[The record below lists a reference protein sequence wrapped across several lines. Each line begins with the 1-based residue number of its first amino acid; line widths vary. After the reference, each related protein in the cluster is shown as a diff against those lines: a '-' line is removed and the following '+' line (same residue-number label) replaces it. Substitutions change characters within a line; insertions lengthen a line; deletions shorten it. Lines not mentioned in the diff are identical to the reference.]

1 MMLRKKQIAIFIAS
15 ALAVNTVFA
24 EQTAVLP
31 EIKVTESIVDTG
43 ITNTLINK
51 KDIQRKQPNDIKALF
66 ADQLDAQVN
75 DLQNS
80 RSGNDGVNVRGLQG
94 NRVAMNIDGVP
105 LPETQENK
113 LFVSLGQDFGAGN
126 SVEPTSLRSATVQHS
141 GSFQSLSGSVSF
153 ATLEPTDVIQS
164 GNVGGFVATGYDS
177 SDKSI
182 YGTVAG
188 AAKNENYQGLVLTTA
203 RWGNEKGNR
212 GEVGGEGEART
223 KPNPAD
229 YKNSYVLVKNAYRL
243 NDENQFK
250 LTFEHQQK
258 VKDTSLLSS
267 KGSSIDR
274 ATGEQISGFTE
285 DKTRRSRLSLGH
297 QYQNDNGFINN
308 IDSNIYYQNAT
319 TQNYRERSSIRSSRI
334 ENGKYSNKNLGIS
347 SNFTTLVDA
356 TIPNAIRY
364 GFAYHYSH
372 IKSDLACSS
381 CSRALT
387 FDPAADTKQ
396 SKTYL
401 YVEDEI
407 ALNNFTIT
415 PHLGVLHYRVNPSKS
430 GYIQAA
436 AEHTEVK
443 AQKHTVFLPKF
454 TLAWKMNDTF
464 QPYFQ
469 YSRGVKTPSA
479 QQLTS
484 SFGNTVAV
492 GGRVVRQYAVVG
504 NANLRPET
512 ADNFSLGVKG
522 KSDNIQ
528 YHVVGY
534 YNKYRN
540 FIDWVSG
547 EAGNFNPFI
556 QYHNL
561 DKAHIYGITAD
572 AKWSWNNFFISGGV
586 AYAKGKS
593 EQQEKKSPINTIQPL
608 KLKASLGYEGQ
619 QFGADIQLTHIRAKS
634 NKDING
640 KIYNPTNSVNI
651 VDLGA
656 YWKPIKNL
664 TLSANVNNVF
674 NKKYWNWSDI
684 SYFAV
689 QSSSESAD
697 RTATLNKQN
706 VDTYSALGRNF
717 NIGVRYEF

>member
-1 MMLRKKQIAIFIAS
+1 MLRKKQIAVFIAS
-15 ALAVNTVFA
+15 ALALNSALA
-24 EQTAVLP
+24 EQMGVLP
-31 EIKVTESIVDTG
+31 EIKVTESVVDTE
-43 ITNTLINK
+43 ITNTQINK
-51 KDIQRKQPNDIKALF
+51 QAIQRKQPSDLKALF
-66 ADQLDAQVN
+66 ANQLDAQVN

-80 RSGNDGVNVRGLQG
+80 RAGNDGVNVRGLQG
-94 NRVAMNIDGVP
+94 NRVAMSIDGVP

-113 LFVSLGQDFGAGN
+113 LFVALGQDFGAGN

-153 ATLEPTDVIQS
+153 ATLEANDVIQS

-177 SDKSI
+177 SDRSI
-182 YGTVAG
+182 YGSVAG

-203 RWGNEKGNR
+203 RWGNEKGNN
-212 GEVGGEGEART
+212 GKVGGEGDTRT
-223 KPNPAD
+223 KPNPVD

-243 NDENQFK
+243 NDQNQFK

-258 VKDTSLLSS
+258 IKDTSLLSNN
-267 KGSSIDR
+267 GSSIDR
-274 ATGEQISGFTE
+274 AAGEQLSGFTE
-285 DKTRRSRLSLGH
+285 DKTRRSRISLGH
-297 QYQNDNGFINN
+297 QYQNDSGFINT
-308 IDSNIYYQNAT
+308 IDSNIYYQNAM
-319 TQNYRERSSIRSSRI
+319 TQNYRERESIRSSRV
-334 ENGKYSNKNLGIS
+334 ENGKYSNKNFGIS
-347 SNFTTLVDA
+347 SNFISLVDA

-372 IKSDLACSS
+372 IKSDLVCST
-381 CSRALT
+381 CSKSLT
-387 FDPAADTKQ
+387 FDPVADTKQ
-396 SKTYL
+396 SKTHFYI
-401 YVEDEI
+401 EDEI
-407 ALNNFTIT
+407 ALNNFTII
-415 PHLGVLHYRVNPSKS
+415 PHLGVLHYRLNPSKS
-430 GYIQAA
+430 GYVQAA
-436 AEHTEVK
+436 AQHTEVK
-443 AQKHTVFLPKF
+443 SQKQTVFLPKI
-454 TLAWKMNDTF
+454 TLAWKMNEIF

-484 SFGNTVAV
+484 SFGNTVVA
-492 GGRVVRQYAVVG
+492 GGRIIRQYAVVG

-540 FIDWVSG
+540 FIDSMSSAV
-547 EAGNFNPFI
+547 GNFNPFI

-561 DKAHIYGITAD
+561 DKARIYGVTAD
-572 AKWSWNNFFISGGV
+572 AKWSWNNFFISGGL

-593 EQQEKKSPINTIQPL
+593 DQKGKKSPINTIQPL
-608 KLKASLGYEGQ
+608 KLKAGLGYEGQ
-619 QFGADIQLTHIRAKS
+619 QFGTDIQLTHISAKS

-640 KIYNPTNSVNI
+640 KIYNPTTSVNI
-651 VDLGA
+651 IDLGA
-656 YWKPIKNL
+656 YWKPVKNL

-689 QSSSESAD
+689 QSSSASAD

-717 NIGVRYEF
+717 NVGVRYEF